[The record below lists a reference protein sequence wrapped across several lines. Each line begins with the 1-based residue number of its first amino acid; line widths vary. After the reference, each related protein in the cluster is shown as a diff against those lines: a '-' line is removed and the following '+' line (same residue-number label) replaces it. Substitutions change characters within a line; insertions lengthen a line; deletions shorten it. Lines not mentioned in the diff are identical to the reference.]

1 MEKLP
6 CNLINIPGF
15 EALQPS
21 DDTDWEI
28 DQLLSQVPDP
38 AIICPQIPYIPEP
51 PEFSLPAPAS
61 MWSLEPTP
69 SSRFAKPFSDKEI
82 QNLRKRAIPANTQK
96 STSFAVNVWKE
107 WSACRRKMN
116 LSDWPAHLLIMN
128 DWELDLWLAGLLS
141 WLQRRT
147 CPNVNFSGCSNAVI

>member
-38 AIICPQIPYIPEP
+38 AIVCLQIPYTPEP
-51 PEFSLPAPAS
+51 PESSLPAPVS
-61 MWSLEPTP
+61 TWSLEPTP
-69 SSRFAKPFSDKEI
+69 NSQFAKPFSDKEI
-82 QNLRKRAIPANTQK
+82 
-96 STSFAVNVWKE
+96 
-107 WSACRRKMN
+107 
-116 LSDWPAHLLIMN
+116 
-128 DWELDLWLAGLLS
+128 
-141 WLQRRT
+141 
-147 CPNVNFSGCSNAVI
+147 

>member
-1 MEKLP
+1 MKKLS
-6 CNLINIPGF
+6 CDLMNILGF
-15 EALQPS
+15 ETLQPS

-38 AIICPQIPYIPEP
+38 AIVCPQIPYISEP
-51 PEFSLPAPAS
+51 PECSLPAPVS
-61 MWSLEPTP
+61 TQSLEPTP
-69 SSRFAKPFSDKEI
+69 SSRFAKPFSDEEI
-82 QNLRKRAIPANTQK
+82 QNLRKRAIPAKTQK

-128 DWELDLWLAGLLS
+128 DWELDRWLSRFVSTSLEAAMS
-141 WLQRRT
+141 
-147 CPNVNFSGCSNAVI
+147 V

>member
-6 CNLINIPGF
+6 CDLINIPGF
-15 EALQPS
+15 EVLQPS

-38 AIICPQIPYIPEP
+38 AIVCPQIPYIPEP
-51 PEFSLPAPAS
+51 PESSLPAS
-61 MWSLEPTP
+61 TWSLEPTP
-69 SSRFAKPFSDKEI
+69 SSRFAKPISDEEM

-107 WSACRRKMN
+107 WSACRWKMN
-116 LSDWPAHLLIMN
+116 SSDWPEHLLIFIYLFFLITILHICMI
-128 DWELDLWLAGLLS
+128 
-141 WLQRRT
+141 QK
-147 CPNVNFSGCSNAVI
+147 